1 MAPGCEGN
9 LASSAPSVCQPW
21 ARLHTPGKRDLF
33 IKSEEWL
40 TSAASRHLLYILFI
54 HPKPRKLLEHLAKPK
69 PIRKEEEKWLLLKE
83 SLNEWCCNPCCTSRG
98 VLRCKSREW
107 GLLLL
112 YDVAVLEKH
121 SLLFTPEDAWTRNAR
136 LLGAMLHVLNVV
148 IEAPHMKSMRTK
160 KKPDLTSR

>member
-1 MAPGCEGN
+1 M
-9 LASSAPSVCQPW
+9 
-21 ARLHTPGKRDLF
+21 
-33 IKSEEWL
+33 
-40 TSAASRHLLYILFI
+40 
-54 HPKPRKLLEHLAKPK
+54 
-69 PIRKEEEKWLLLKE
+69 
-83 SLNEWCCNPCCTSRG
+83 
-98 VLRCKSREW
+98 
-107 GLLLL
+107 L